1 MVKEIKEMTDKELKE
16 EWQGIESH
24 IRNFAYGKSELY
36 YREDLER
43 EADKRGLLI

>member
-1 MVKEIKEMTDKELKE
+1 MTNKELKE

-24 IRNFAYGKSELY
+24 IRNFAYGKFELN

-43 EADKRGLLI
+43 ELYKRGLL